1 MASFRYSFQKVVDLK
16 ASEKMQA
23 EWILSTAIGALAAE
37 ELTLEQLSS
46 EREDWEKKLHEASRS
61 SVSLY
66 ELQTIQHY
74 LDHLLSCIAS
84 KTTDVVHARKT
95 VDQSRMK
102 LADKMKDEKVWL
114 KAKEHAREKFEY
126 AMQLKDQNEL
136 DELAGVR
143 FTLSTT

>member
-1 MASFRYSFQKVVDLK
+1 MASFQYSFQKVVDLK

-37 ELTLEQLSS
+37 ELTLEQLCS
-46 EREDWEKKLHEASRS
+46 ERENWEKKLHEASRS
-61 SVSLY
+61 SVSLH

-84 KTTDVVHARKT
+84 KTTDVAHARKT

-114 KAKEHAREKFEY
+114 KAKEHAREKFQY

-136 DELAGVR
+136 DELACVR

>member
-37 ELTLEQLSS
+37 ELTLEQLRS
-46 EREDWEKKLHEASRS
+46 EREAWEKRLHEASQS
-61 SVSLY
+61 SVSLH

-74 LDHLLSCIAS
+74 LDHLFSCIAS
-84 KTTDVVHARKT
+84 KMTDVAQARKT

-114 KAKEHAREKFEY
+114 KAKEHAREKFQY

-136 DELAGVR
+136 DELASVR